1 MGEAERLLSKKYRKF
16 QNITNISYNYK
27 IDLGE
32 IYATPHRYNRF

>member
-1 MGEAERLLSKKYRKF
+1 MSEAETLLSKKYRKS
-16 QNITNISYNYK
+16 QNITKTSYNYK